1 MKPRANGS
9 SLRDH
14 HHSSRE
20 RAGDAPVGAWRT
32 WLVGAALTVGG
43 LALVTRGVYLQVI
56 EQDFLL
62 RQGDARYLRDVK
74 LSANRGMVLDRNGE
88 PLAVSTPV
96 DTVWADPR
104 KLAQRPQD
112 FARLAQ
118 ALDRDPQWL
127 ARRVTSNLDRE
138 FIYLVRHMRP
148 ADAAKVRA
156 LGIPGVDT
164 LREYRRYYPAGEV
177 TGHLLGF
184 TNVDDVGQEGVELA
198 FDQWLGGDPGVKR
211 VMRDREGRTLEDI
224 ERIKAPR
231 PGEDLRTSIDL
242 RVQYLAYRELKSA
255 VQENKARGGSVVVL
269 DVGTGEVLAMVNQ
282 PAFNPND
289 REQYLP
295 SRYRNRAT
303 NDFFEPGSS
312 IKPFVVAAAMTTG
325 RYHGDT
331 LIDTNPGAIRVG
343 IKTIRDKHNLGTVD
357 LQTVLAKSSNVGLVK
372 LALAMKPQ
380 EMWATLH
387 DFGFGSVTG
396 SGFPGESA
404 GILAGPQQWRPISQA
419 TMSYGYGLSVTP
431 LQLTQAYAVLG
442 AAGVRR
448 PVTLRRVET
457 PPEGERVLDEAVAR
471 ELLGIMEAVVGET
484 GTARRAS
491 VVGYR
496 VAGKTGTAWKAAEG
510 GYNATRYMAVFGGVV
525 PASQPRL
532 ACLVVIDEPSAGR
545 FYGGEVAAPVFAAVM
560 SGALRLL
567 AVPPDD
573 LQRVP
578 ATTLVRAEDPW

>member
-1 MKPRANGS
+1 MKGS

-14 HHSSRE
+14 HHSRE
-20 RAGDAPVGAWRT
+20 SAPAAGPWRT
-32 WLVGAALTVGG
+32 WFVGAL
-43 LALVTRGVYLQVI
+43 LALGGIALLARAVYLQVI
-56 EQDFLL
+56 DQDFLAK
-62 RQGDARYLRDVK
+62 QGDARILRDVK

-104 KLAQRPQD
+104 KLAQQPQD
-112 FARLAQ
+112 FARLAK

-138 FIYLVRHMRP
+138 FVYLVRHMRP
-148 ADAAKVRA
+148 ADAAKVKA

-198 FDQWLGGDPGVKR
+198 FDEWLGGEPGLMR
-211 VMRDREGRTLEDI
+211 VMRDREGRTIQEI

-231 PGEDLRTSIDL
+231 PGRDLRTSIDL
-242 RVQYLAYRELKSA
+242 RLQYLAYRELKA
-255 VQENKARGGSVVVL
+255 VVQENDARGGSVVVL
-269 DVGTGEVLAMVNQ
+269 DVETGEVLAMVNQ

-312 IKPFVVAAAMTTG
+312 IKPFVVAAGMKTG
-325 RYHGDT
+325 RFHSDT
-331 LIDTNPGAIRVG
+331 LVDTGPGTFRVG
-343 IKTIRDKHNLGTVD
+343 IKTVRDKHNLGTIDVK
-357 LQTVLAKSSNVGLVK
+357 TVLAKSSNVGVVK
-372 LALAMKPQ
+372 IALTLKPQ
-380 EMWATLH
+380 EMWTTLH
-387 DFGFGSVTG
+387 DLGFGSVTG

-404 GILAGPQQWRPISQA
+404 GILTGFEHWRSIGQA

-442 AAGVRR
+442 AGGVRR
-448 PVTLRRVET
+448 PVSLRRLDT
-457 PPEGERVLDEAVAR
+457 APEGEPVIDKAVAD
-471 ELLGIMEAVVGET
+471 ELVRMMEAVVSEE
-484 GTARRAS
+484 GTARRAA
-491 VVGYR
+491 VMGYR
-496 VAGKTGTAWKAAEG
+496 VSGKTGTAWKAADG
-510 GYNATRYMAVFGGVV
+510 GYNSTKYMAVFGGVV
-525 PASQPRL
+525 PASNPRL
-532 ACLVVIDEPSAGR
+532 ACVVVIDEPSKGR
-545 FYGGEVAAPVFAAVM
+545 FYGGEVAAPVYSAVM

-567 AVPPDD
+567 AIPPDD

-578 ATTLVRAEDPW
+578 ATTLVQAQDPW

>member
-1 MKPRANGS
+1 MRRS

-14 HHSSRE
+14 QRQRE
-20 RAGDAPVGAWRT
+20 ADAAGAPWRT
-32 WLVGAALTVGG
+32 WVVGALLTFGAIAL
-43 LALVTRGVYLQVI
+43 LARAVYLQVI
-56 EQDFLL
+56 HQDFLA

-74 LSANRGMVLDRNGE
+74 LSANRGMVLDRNDE

-104 KLAQRPQD
+104 KLAQQPQD
-112 FARLAQ
+112 FARLAK

-127 ARRVTSNLDRE
+127 ARRVTSSLERE
-138 FIYLVRHMRP
+138 FVYLVRHMRP
-148 ADAAKVRA
+148 QDAARVKA

-198 FDQWLGGDPGVKR
+198 FDQWLGGEAGSMR
-211 VMRDREGRTLEDI
+211 VMRDREGRTIEII
-224 ERIKAPR
+224 ERTKAPQ
-231 PGEDLRTSIDL
+231 PGQDLRTSIDL
-242 RVQYLAYRELKSA
+242 RVQYLAYRALKQA
-255 VQENKARGGSVVVL
+255 VLENDARGGSGVVL
-269 DVGTGEVLAMVNQ
+269 DVATGEVLAMVNQ

-312 IKPFVVAAAMTTG
+312 IKPFVVAAGMKTG
-325 RYHGDT
+325 RFHADT
-331 LIDTNPGAIRVG
+331 LIDTGPGTYRVG
-343 IKTIRDKHNLGTVD
+343 IKTVRDKHNLGTIDVT
-357 LQTVLAKSSNVGLVK
+357 TVLAKSSNVGVVK
-372 LALAMKPQ
+372 IALSLKPQ

-387 DFGFGSVTG
+387 DLGFGSVTG

-404 GILAGPQQWRPISQA
+404 GILTGFEHWRSIGQA

-431 LQLTQAYAVLG
+431 LQLAQAYAVLG
-442 AAGVRR
+442 TGGIRR
-448 PVTLRRVET
+448 PVSLRRVDT
-457 PPEGERVLDEAVAR
+457 PPAGERVLEP
-471 ELLGIMEAVVGET
+471 AVVKELVRMMESVVSDT
-484 GTARRAS
+484 GTARRAA
-491 VVGYR
+491 VMGYR
-496 VAGKTGTAWKAAEG
+496 VSGKTGTAWKAANG
-510 GYNATRYMAVFGGVV
+510 GYNASKYMAVFGGVV
-525 PASQPRL
+525 PASSPRL
-532 ACLVVIDEPSAGR
+532 AAVVVIDEPSAGR
-545 FYGGEVAAPVFAAVM
+545 FYGGDVAAPVFAEVM

-567 AVPPDD
+567 AIPPDD

-578 ATTLVRAEDPW
+578 ATTLVQAQDPW